1 MATPVLIDGSHFLS
15 RTATGI
21 GSYARTLAAALRT
34 SGCRVAVL
42 YGQRVQERQ
51 ARHLRLAA
59 QVFGNEPPR
68 SRRLQ
73 LLGEILFLLRAAMGG
88 GRSRA
93 LPVPLDGV
101 DLSAFEPRLPQC
113 DQVLN
118 AHALFERAHRL
129 FIMKE
134 RFIEL
139 DLPFPFKAA
148 HWTAPFAI
156 KARGLPNIYTIH
168 DLVPL
173 QFPHFTIDFA
183 GQSVEL
189 HAEIARRADHIVTV
203 SETSKRHIVE
213 LLKVRDDR
221 VSVTYQPVPDLPQIA
236 RADAERLVEAVYGAK
251 PGAYA
256 LHLGAIEPKKNL
268 RRLMEAF
275 LLAGLDVPL
284 LLAGPLGWLYD
295 EELAL
300 IDVIAN
306 QWRGMM
312 IGRPCDAMRGN
323 GTCRADGPSVR
334 QNGMWP
340 NDVEALRH
348 DGAHLLAAPPPRFYG
363 VWPDTGPLIRR
374 LGYLPRHHVV
384 ALVQCARFLVFP
396 SIYEGFGLPVLE
408 AMQLGVPVLT
418 SNAGSL
424 PEVAG
429 DAAVLVDPLDVTGMA
444 REIRR
449 LGNDGDLRAELARRG
464 PPQAAR
470 FNREFYRGQLALAYR
485 KVGVELDSGPTCDPR
500 SFGLGGVREHQ
511 PSEPVP
517 AG

>member
-1 MATPVLIDGSHFLS
+1 MATPVLIDGFHFLS

-42 YGQRVQERQ
+42 YGQRVQERR
-51 ARHLRLAA
+51 ARPLRLAS
-59 QVFGNEPPR
+59 QVFGNEPSG

-73 LLGEILFLLRAAMGG
+73 LLGEIPFLLRAAMGG

-139 DLPFPFKAA
+139 DLPSPFKAA
-148 HWTAPFAI
+148 HWTTPFAI
-156 KARGLPNIYTIH
+156 TARGLPNIYTIH

-189 HAEIARRADHIVTV
+189 HAEIACRADHIITV
-203 SETSKRHIVE
+203 SETSKRHIVQ

-221 VSVTYQPVPDLPQIA
+221 VSVTYQPVPDLPRMA
-236 RADAERLVEAVYGAK
+236 RADAERLVETVYGAK

-275 LLAGLDVPL
+275 LLAGLDIPL

-300 IDVIAN
+300 IDVIAK
-306 QWRGMM
+306 QWHNMM
-312 IGRPCDAMRGN
+312 IGGN
-323 GTCRADGPSVR
+323 GTRRGGGPSVR
-334 QNGMWP
+334 QNGLWP
-340 NDVEALRH
+340 EDTEAFGSN
-348 DGAHLLAAPPPRFYG
+348 GAHLLAEPPLHFEGDR
-363 VWPDTGPLIRR
+363 PDTGPLVRR

-384 ALVQCARFLVFP
+384 ALLQCARFLVFP

-449 LGNDGDLRAELARRG
+449 LGSDGDLRAELARRG

-470 FNREFYRGQLALAYR
+470 FNRQDYKKRLAAAYF
-485 KVGVELDSGPTCDPR
+485 KIGVEIDSGLTCDGLTCDPR
-500 SFGLGGVREHQ
+500 PFGPEGVREHQ
-511 PSEPVP
+511 PSEAVS